1 MKQTSGTAGTAATKA
16 TAGRRPQGPP
26 VTPPHFTELISPN
39 PGIDFLRWAPIAIAA
54 TWLFIFA
61 GLASVWWH
69 GGLNYGID
77 FAGGTLVQVRFA
89 QQTSIS
95 DVRSALSRPEL
106 KEVLVQD
113 VGGSGR
119 EFQIRV
125 LGGGDEA
132 DMSNADTV
140 KAGLRER
147 FGEGSYDVLRIERV
161 V

>member
-16 TAGRRPQGPP
+16 TAVRRPPCP
-26 VTPPHFTELISPN
+26 FTPPPFTEIISPN

-54 TWLFIFA
+54 TWLFILA

-89 QQTSIS
+89 EPTSIG
-95 DVRSALSRPEL
+95 DVRGALSRPEL

-113 VGGSGR
+113 
-119 EFQIRV
+119 
-125 LGGGDEA
+125 
-132 DMSNADTV
+132 
-140 KAGLRER
+140 
-147 FGEGSYDVLRIERV
+147 
-161 V
+161 